1 MPAVMQGGPRGGT
14 AGGGRG
20 WHPGPHPTRCHGGR
34 GAAGRGRGWHG
45 ELVARGRRCCG
56 RPRAGSPRQEHAD
69 LPRVSSQQAPACRA
83 QHRRGARDRCWEQDQ
98 SLEEQWGQAEGWGA
112 RPRGGGVMGSG
123 RVPSPLGHPA
133 VSPCPVA
140 AVHPVF
146 GAGGLWRYV
155 EGPQGWQ
162 HLGGAGSSGGCTWQ
176 GWVPTAPLGGQP
188 HSTPSTPPVSPA
200 RCPFVR
206 PAAALV
212 SPRGWGIIDNK
223 APLNALGLPAVIYRR
238 W

>member
-20 WHPGPHPTRCHGGR
+20 WHPGPHPTRCRGGR
-34 GAAGRGRGWHG
+34 RAAGRGRGWHG

-146 GAGGLWRYV
+146 GAGGLWRYA
-155 EGPQGWQ
+155 EGPPGVAAPGGRGEQRGLHVAGPGAHSPPGRAAPQ
-162 HLGGAGSSGGCTWQ
+162 H
-176 GWVPTAPLGGQP
+176 PL
-188 HSTPSTPPVSPA
+188 HTPSFPST
-200 RCPFVR
+200 
-206 PAAALV
+206 L
-212 SPRGWGIIDNK
+212 
-223 APLNALGLPAVIYRR
+223 PLC
-238 W
+238 